1 MDLSPND
8 IRKYH
13 FPNQMRGYDRAEVDS
28 FREQM
33 AQAFEAL
40 KQENVRLGM
49 EVESLKSQLT
59 ALKQFEDTI
68 KSAAIDARRNADMT
82 LANAKK
88 EAEQLLSKARSQA
101 EEIKKSHA
109 AQSQHYE
116 AQIAKLELA
125 RKSYVNKLRSLI
137 SNHLEL
143 VNEIANAEPKE
154 VKDEQ
159 HIEVTESSEVK
170 QVRRETVAT
179 PPSKQ
184 PVIKTEEANAAE
196 QIVKVAATPAVKPPV
211 PQSDDLTESL
221 RKVVRE
227 EQEPFGDSTVG
238 PRHAQPVQESQ
249 PLQESRPLDMAS
261 EEIGGDS
268 DDIVTDGDGDD
279 DLLTSQNDSPI
290 DPELA
295 AALENYQHAKARQH
309 ADAAARKAAA
319 GDVPPPGLV
328 TETDKR
334 AEDIPN
340 GFVPVRE
347 AEETIIDQAQRDPS
361 APMDPN
367 DLARELDSVVEKFNE
382 EMDKA
387 AKS

>member
-13 FPNQMRGYDRAEVDS
+13 FPNQMRGYDREEVDS

-33 AQAFEAL
+33 AQAFETL
-40 KQENVRLGM
+40 KQENVKLGM

-82 LANAKK
+82 LANARK
-88 EAEQLLSKARSQA
+88 EAEEILAKAKNHA
-101 EEIKKSHA
+101 EELKKAHEA
-109 AQSQHYE
+109 KAQHY
-116 AQIAKLELA
+116 QQQLAKLELA
-125 RKSYVNKLRSLI
+125 RKSYVNKLRQLI
-137 SNHLEL
+137 GNHLDL

-159 HIEVTESSEVK
+159 QIEVTDSTEVK
-170 QVRRETVAT
+170 RARRETVAT
-179 PPSKQ
+179 VPSKQ
-184 PVIKTEEANAAE
+184 PAIKTEEANAAQE
-196 QIVKVAATPAVKPPV
+196 IVKAAPTAPLSRPAA
-211 PQSDDLTESL
+211 PQSEDLTESL
-221 RKVVRE
+221 RRVVKD
-227 EQEPFGDSTVG
+227 EQERLSTAA
-238 PRHAQPVQESQ
+238 PAAEKKHAQPF
-249 PLQESRPLDMAS
+249 QESRPLDMTS
-261 EEIGGDS
+261 EEMGNRA
-268 DDIVTDGDGDD
+268 DDAFEHNVLDEDATEQ
-279 DLLTSQNDSPI
+279 TPASPI

-295 AALENYQHAKARQH
+295 AALENYQHAKAQQH

-319 GDVPPPGLV
+319 DVPRQGEV
-328 TETDKR
+328 TETDTR
-334 AEDIPN
+334 AEDIPR
-340 GFVPVRE
+340 GFVPVQE
-347 AEETIIDQAQRDPS
+347 APESAGDEPAQRDPN

-382 EMDKA
+382 EMDRA